1 MIMATLPKRS
11 STLVQKGFVLVT
23 ALMFLVVVTIL
34 GISIMGTNT
43 LNERMTGYFID
54 RQMALQAAEAALRDA
69 ERDILY
75 SGRISGTTGFSSG
88 CATDPTSITNGL
100 CLPEVSTTTTIPPAA
115 DNGGKPIWVALEDR
129 EADNGGWLRGVD
141 GVGPSVQFG
150 KYTDDPST
158 ILPTS
163 LAALPRYFI
172 EVFTM
177 KETAGGS
184 LKVGFAPQQSIII
197 YRVTAVGF
205 GRQNTTRVVLQAL
218 YKP

>member
-1 MIMATLPKRS
+1 MIMATLPNRNSK
-11 STLVQKGFVLVT
+11 LAPNGFVLVT

-75 SGRISGTTGFSSG
+75 SGRISGTTGFASG
-88 CATDPTSITNGL
+88 CATNTPPSNGL
-100 CLPEVSTTTTIPPAA
+100 CLPELTT
-115 DNGGKPIWVALEDR
+115 DGKPIWVFLEDR
-129 EADNGGWLRGVD
+129 TNINTGWLQGAD
-141 GVGPSVQFG
+141 VGPSVQFG
-150 KYTDDPST
+150 THTSPPGN
-158 ILPTS
+158 ILPAS
-163 LAALPRYFI
+163 LAALPRYFV
-172 EVFTM
+172 EVLTM

-184 LKVGFAPQQSIII
+184 LKVGFTPQQSIIV